1 MADFHFIQDE
11 NVLLVLQTILDIAG
25 PNFQPPFDSSGQPY
39 DGVQGNQDTLLQFN
53 MPGGSQLSGYSEPS
67 QTSSFIGGSINSLL
81 AAFAPAFSAYAFIL
95 PILGVIRGIIEV
107 ICALMNPFAVARA
120 VIRLFKKWIPPF
132 LSLFPPFAGAVL
144 IMSVIKVIL
153 AIVFYILTVVIPT
166 IQLIIDNLKTLG
178 IIASDQNI
186 PEEQREAQ
194 EEAVNAKIQSIIDIL
209 AQKTGI
215 LGVLQPILDL
225 VFLILS
231 LISGFPCRK
240 GKAADTGIDGDPTQ
254 KEGLDSTCCDEF
266 CPEILSDRNAQ
277 PKGVGVLIPAFYGDC
292 APGFVFQLRTSNPKV
307 AELEQYQENMESQ
320 LNCQLDAPI
329 RRARPAGATSD
340 RSLIKVR
347 LTSRRGNSR
356 TAVLPVLDIR
366 GTTIKISSPLAR
378 LFRGAVNYVIEP
390 DYDMMLMSGIIGVGC
405 HPDVK
410 ATTDE
415 IQDRFADIETPVTDR
430 FPEIRSLPDDVRDIN
445 NDINNAIDGLRDADI
460 QGATDIQNNLVGR
473 LNGFANNLNN
483 LLNSMLNKLANSSA
497 SDLEVNKNAVTADTQ
512 DFATITITPRDI
524 TRLPLIRNLPNGVGL
539 NVEIFTDFGVISNQR
554 TDNASGT
561 VIAEIRSA
569 SIGTASISARINGQF
584 IVDRDVDVLNV
595 RTRKIKFVQE
605 AILPARRRRSKPSS
619 GKAINT
625 GTGSDKEPGVG

>member
-1 MADFHFIQDE
+1 MVNFHFIQDE
-11 NVLLVLQTILDIAG
+11 NVLLILQTVLDIAG
-25 PNFQPPFDSSGQPY
+25 PNFQPPYDSGLQPY
-39 DGVQGNQDTLLQFN
+39 DGVQANQDTLLQFN
-53 MPGGSQLSGYSEPS
+53 MPGGSQLNGYAEPS
-67 QTSSFIGGSINSLL
+67 KLSSIGASINSLL

-166 IQLIIDNLKTLG
+166 IQLIINNLRALADLLADED
-178 IIASDQNI
+178 IPQAQRDVQEASI
-186 PEEQREAQ
+186 E
-194 EEAVNAKIQSIIDIL
+194 AKIESIINVL
-209 AQKTGI
+209 AQKSGI

-240 GKAADTGIDGDPTQ
+240 GKAADTGINGDQTQ

-307 AELEQYQENMESQ
+307 AELERYQENMESQ

-347 LTSRRGNSR
+347 LTSRRGASR
-356 TAVLPVLDIR
+356 TVVLPVLDIR

-415 IQDRFADIETPVTDR
+415 IQNRFADIETPVTER
-430 FPEIRSLPDDVRDIN
+430 FPEIVSLPDDIRRLNDDIN
-445 NDINNAIDGLRDADI
+445 GAVNDLRDADV
-460 QGATDIQNNLVGR
+460 QGATDIQNNLVDR

-483 LLNSMLNKLANSSA
+483 MLNSMLNKLSDSSA
-497 SDLEVNKNAVTADTQ
+497 SDLEVNKNTVTADTQ
-512 DFATITITPRDI
+512 DFAIVTVTPRDI
-524 TRLPLIRNLPNGVGL
+524 TRLPLIRNLPSGVGL
-539 NVEIFTDFGVISNQR
+539 NVEIFTDFGTISNQK
-554 TDNASGT
+554 TDSASGT
-561 VIAEIRSA
+561 VTAEIRSA

-584 IVDRDVDVLNV
+584 IVDRDVDVLN
-595 RTRKIKFVQE
+595 TRIRKVKFVQE